1 MIEPE
6 VLKNGDFESFHEA
19 INNIKS
25 LKTEAQNSWASLLSQ
40 TRATTFAMMTKTA
53 N

>member
-1 MIEPE
+1 VIEPE

-25 LKTEAQNSWASLLSQ
+25 LKTEA
-40 TRATTFAMMTKTA
+40 
-53 N
+53 